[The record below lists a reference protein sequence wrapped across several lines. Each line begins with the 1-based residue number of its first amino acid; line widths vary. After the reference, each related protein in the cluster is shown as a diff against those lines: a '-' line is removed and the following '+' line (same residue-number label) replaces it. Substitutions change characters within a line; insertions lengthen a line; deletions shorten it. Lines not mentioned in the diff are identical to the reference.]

1 MILDEV
7 VSHLMEMDE
16 PPPLDRDLS
25 ELLGKLVEAA
35 KAGKCDKEENA
46 LLSRV
51 AQLKHMAMPKRF
63 MLRCRMYSGLLP
75 ETPRISPPHTVH
87 FSTFLGTGFLGRTR
101 TAATISPN
109 ARTCGSM

>member
-51 AQLKHMAMPKRF
+51 WDGIEEYYKAGMKAGVQLLHEALINR
-63 MLRCRMYSGLLP
+63 G
-75 ETPRISPPHTVH
+75 
-87 FSTFLGTGFLGRTR
+87 
-101 TAATISPN
+101 
-109 ARTCGSM
+109 